1 MKTVSTTLLI
11 SLVAIA
17 IACGYGKNYM
27 TTGAALPVIAQLN
40 PGSVTAG
47 GPAFTMTVTGSNFA
61 SQAVVNLN
69 GVAQTA
75 NTMVVNASQLN
86 LTVPPAMI
94 MNSGTIQVTVT
105 NPAIPGRGMG
115 GSGGTP
121 AETSMPMNFTVD

>member
-1 MKTVSTTLLI
+1 
-11 SLVAIA
+11 
-17 IACGYGKNYM
+17 
-27 TTGAALPVIAQLN
+27 
-40 PGSVTAG
+40 
-47 GPAFTMTVTGSNFA
+47 
-61 SQAVVNLN
+61 LN